1 MNAPAPHCPHTP
13 TPITRSMDLSILI
26 VTYNSGR
33 YIGPLLDGI
42 AADRQA
48 AEGMQ
53 RWEIIVADNASVDDT
68 VDQVQAHPAA
78 VQLLRNPGNL
88 GFAAAVNQAARQAT
102 GRALLLLNPDALPQ
116 PGHILQGTRLF
127 LASELFAAGG
137 LLLDSQGQAQPSAR
151 FFPRLRDE
159 LYVLAGLSAKHPQ
172 HPQYARLNGGHLDA
186 DGTHTPDW
194 IPGAFLWLDRQ
205 KYEQLHGLDERYFM
219 YYEEL
224 DLFRRAHLLG
234 LQTRYWGHLR
244 ASHVGG
250 ASARTVSGQRVSR
263 AGSQLEAW
271 QMRSA
276 LLYYRRWHG
285 LPGVLAYTALHGLW
299 ATLVMGKS
307 MLRRDQPKRDTQASR
322 LAQLWRAMRDT
333 RLGAISPS
341 RPW

>member
-1 MNAPAPHCPHTP
+1 MTPENLSPANTSMNPP
-13 TPITRSMDLSILI
+13 MDLSILI

-48 AEGMQ
+48 ATGLQ
-53 RWEIIVADNASVDDT
+53 RWEIIVADNASADDT
-68 VDQVQAHPAA
+68 ADQVQAHRAGA
-78 VQLLRNPGNL
+78 TLLRNTGNL

-102 GRALLLLNPDALPQ
+102 GCALLLLNPDALPQ
-116 PGHILQGTRLF
+116 PGHILQGTREF
-127 LASELFAAGG
+127 LDAGLFAAGG
-137 LLLDSQGQAQPSAR
+137 LLLDSQGQPQPSAR

-159 LYVLAGLSAKHPQ
+159 LYVLAGLSARHPR
-172 HPQYARLNGGHLDA
+172 HPEYARLNGGHLSTE
-186 DGTHTPDW
+186 GTHSPEW

-205 KYEQLHGLDERYFM
+205 QYEQLQGLDERYFM

-224 DLFRRAHLLG
+224 DLFRRAHQQG
-234 LQTRYWGHLR
+234 LQTRYWGHLC

-250 ASARTVSGQRVSR
+250 ASARTVPGQRVSR
-263 AGSQLEAW
+263 AGSQLESW

-285 LPGVLAYTALHGLW
+285 LAGVTAYTALHGLW
-299 ATLVMGKS
+299 GALVLCKAA
-307 MLRRDQPKRDTQASR
+307 LRRDLPKRDAQASR
-322 LAQLWRAMRDT
+322 LAQLWRAMRQT
-333 RLGAISPS
+333 RMGAISPP